1 MNTPSA
7 STPPQA
13 RFGIAVAAAARRVHP
28 HISAASHGDIVAA
41 LTATAR
47 DRAGVSFTV
56 GAGSWLRKLYTG
68 MNKSWLSVTA
78 EDESGWLTI
87 DRESDEYTPTADTSW
102 RMAIHRDLRRLISWA
117 NWLPTRK
124 WVSKGGTHGFSHVAC
139 GCRSAVALDEEYA
152 RGDVAEVVLEK
163 LGRDSAVIDAVN
175 TETDT
180 VLAEVFAASPA
191 NGAGPV
197 RYIIAGSSGKPVA
210 AKLTDIALP
219 YAAATVSSRSGR
231 DTARINVYLRRGFWL
246 RRNL

>member
-1 MNTPSA
+1 MT
-7 STPPQA
+7 
-13 RFGIAVAAAARRVHP
+13 AAAHRIQP
-28 HISAASHGDIVAA
+28 HIAAASHDAIVAA

-47 DRAGVSFTV
+47 ERAGVSFTV
-56 GAGSWLRKLYTG
+56 GTGSWLRKLYTG
-68 MNKSWLSVTA
+68 MNKSWLAVTA
-78 EDESGWLTI
+78 EDAAGWLTI
-87 DRESDEYTPTADTSW
+87 DRESDEYTPTADTGSW
-102 RMAIHRDLRRLISWA
+102 RMARPLRIHRDLLTPPDFLGELATDEEVGIEGRHARVFARGVRLPLA
-117 NWLPTRK
+117 
-124 WVSKGGTHGFSHVAC
+124 
-139 GCRSAVALDEEYA
+139 SAVALDEEYA

-163 LGRDSAVIDAVN
+163 LGSRDSAVIDAVN